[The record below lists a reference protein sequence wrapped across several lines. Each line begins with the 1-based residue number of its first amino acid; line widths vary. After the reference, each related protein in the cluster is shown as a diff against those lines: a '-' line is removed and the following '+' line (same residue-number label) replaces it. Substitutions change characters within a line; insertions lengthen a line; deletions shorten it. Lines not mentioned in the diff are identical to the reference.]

1 MKTLLILILGVFMS
15 QVQATSIRLD
25 NEQIIDRVITKYV
38 DGYLNAESELVKEAF
53 HPDTV
58 LYSSDNGELDKTTMK
73 EWLKNLDERKA
84 SGDIRK
90 AQLEIHDVEVT
101 GDMAR
106 AKITITFA
114 KKVFTDYLLFLRL
127 ANKGWTIIG
136 KTYSVKELKRRAS
149 H

>member
-1 MKTLLILILGVFMS
+1 MKVLLTLILGVFMS

-25 NEQIIDRVITKYV
+25 NEQIIDRVIAKYV

-58 LYSSDNGELDKTTMK
+58 LYSSDNGVLDKTTMK
-73 EWLKNLDERKA
+73 EWLQNLDERKA

-114 KKVFTDYLLFLRL
+114 KKVFTDYLSLLRI
-127 ANKGWTIIG
+127 NDMGWVIIG

-149 H
+149 R